1 MGIAP
6 ILAEGDEF
14 PESEI
19 QLDGGTLY
27 IFTDGVTE
35 GYLEDGSELEVEG
48 FKALIRDNATLDAR
62 SRLEVV
68 INLIKREEEALRD
81 DLTVLAIDDAPAL
94 ARRQADG
101 GLPKA
106 VGGDEEEDQL
116 LTLSVPSRADRLK
129 TIRNAV
135 SETAKYCGCKKDVA
149 RDIVI
154 AVDEAC
160 QNIIRHAYGG
170 SPNGEI
176 ELKICRGDGELIIL
190 LRDFAE
196 TIDISKVKACDLEDI
211 NPGGLGT
218 HFIREVMDGR

>member
-68 INLIKREEEALRD
+68 INLIKREEKALRD

-94 ARRQADG
+94 ARR
-101 GLPKA
+101 
-106 VGGDEEEDQL
+106 
-116 LTLSVPSRADRLK
+116 
-129 TIRNAV
+129 
-135 SETAKYCGCKKDVA
+135 
-149 RDIVI
+149 
-154 AVDEAC
+154 
-160 QNIIRHAYGG
+160 
-170 SPNGEI
+170 
-176 ELKICRGDGELIIL
+176 
-190 LRDFAE
+190 
-196 TIDISKVKACDLEDI
+196 
-211 NPGGLGT
+211 
-218 HFIREVMDGR
+218 